1 MPFRGCT
8 LKPDAALFDQ
18 YSDSLVTGR
27 ARHQTVPD
35 SNFWR
40 VVWRMVTFGVWFRPG
55 SVVSSGLAVAPL
67 LMAAAFLSPCAQGQS
82 LLLSSTGGPPTVRGS
97 DLMVLEVK
105 ETRTDLPCTVV
116 QSKPV
121 LGFDLKFHA
130 GYDISVPLNELAG
143 QENLLTITFRV
154 TSEKSPESP
163 VYFTQKIR
171 VPPLDDDAKGDAY
184 LQGSFDLGEGKYQVD
199 WLMRDR
205 SERVCSQSWEVLA
218 ELPSKD
224 RSVELVMKSG
234 SVAASDVEVFTD
246 EPQDVHTSGGP
257 FNVKVLVNFAPQN
270 STAAALQPADTSAL
284 VSILRQLQREPKI
297 GRFSVVAFNL
307 QEQRVLYRQT
317 TADRID
323 FPAIGKAV
331 EGLQLGKVDIAKLQ
345 DKNSETGFLA
355 DLIQK
360 EVSTSDRVDAVIFAG
375 PKVMLE
381 HNVPDETLRTVGTP
395 TYPVFYM
402 NYNLFPQANPWR
414 DAISHAVKFFKG
426 QEYTISRPRDL
437 WYAVSQIVSR
447 IGQSKTEHPVAVSA
461 FR

>member
-1 MPFRGCT
+1 M
-8 LKPDAALFDQ
+8 
-18 YSDSLVTGR
+18 
-27 ARHQTVPD
+27 
-35 SNFWR
+35 
-40 VVWRMVTFGVWFRPG
+40 
-55 SVVSSGLAVAPL
+55 
-67 LMAAAFLSPCAQGQS
+67 
-82 LLLSSTGGPPTVRGS
+82 RGS